1 MMDSKKLRMLG
12 IVGTVAGIG
21 VSLFSGWVANQQ
33 QDQIIEEKV
42 QKEVM
47 KQKAKDAYYESEEN
61 C

>member
-12 IVGTVAGIG
+12 IVGTAAGIG

-42 QKEVM
+42 QKEMM
-47 KQKAKDAYYESEEN
+47 KQRAKDAYYEEEN